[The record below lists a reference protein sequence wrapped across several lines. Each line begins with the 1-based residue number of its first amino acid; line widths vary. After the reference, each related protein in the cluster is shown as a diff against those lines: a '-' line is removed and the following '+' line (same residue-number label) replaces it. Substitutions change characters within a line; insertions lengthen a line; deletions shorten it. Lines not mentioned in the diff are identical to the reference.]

1 MCNMNTLFI
10 KKNFLNSPL
19 VIKLVIA
26 LLLTNILISCASKNY
41 DIGTKE
47 NIIPMWYME
56 DKSSSNKMYSKGT
69 ATSPSLELAVLKAL
83 NLALSDMA
91 VKVQGNLNT
100 TSNQINSEQSE
111 KKDRT
116 NKFDSKDQI
125 TKLVQIEVKD
135 FTVPAYK
142 VVKKEAYID
151 KNKNYRV
158 YMLLEFP
165 KLEN

>member
-1 MCNMNTLFI
+1 MNTLFI
-10 KKNFLNSPL
+10 KQNYLNSSA
-19 VIKLVIA
+19 VIKYTIIFLFA
-26 LLLTNILISCASKNY
+26 CILISCASKNY
-41 DIGTKE
+41 DVGTKE
-47 NIIPMWYME
+47 NIIPMWYMQ
-56 DKSSSNKMYSKGT
+56 DKSSPKKMYSKGT

-100 TSNQINSEQSE
+100 ISSQINSEQLD
-111 KKDRT
+111 KKNRT
-116 NKFDSKDQI
+116 NNFDSKDQI
-125 TKLVQIEVKD
+125 NKSVQIEVKD

-142 VVKKEAYID
+142 VVKKEAFID

-158 YMLLEFP
+158 YMLLEFA

>member
-1 MCNMNTLFI
+1 
-10 KKNFLNSPL
+10 
-19 VIKLVIA
+19 
-26 LLLTNILISCASKNY
+26 
-41 DIGTKE
+41 
-47 NIIPMWYME
+47 MWYME

-142 VVKKEAYID
+142 VVRKEAYID

-158 YMLLEFP
+158 YMLLEFA

>member
-1 MCNMNTLFI
+1 MNTLFI
-10 KKNFLNSPL
+10 KQNYLNSSV
-19 VIKLVIA
+19 VIKFIIIF
-26 LLLTNILISCASKNY
+26 LLTCILISCASKNY

-47 NIIPMWYME
+47 NIIPMWYMQ
-56 DKSSSNKMYSKGT
+56 DKSSPKKMYSKGT

-100 TSNQINSEQSE
+100 ISSQINSEQLD
-111 KKDRT
+111 KKNRT
-116 NKFDSKDQI
+116 NNFDSKDQI
-125 TKLVQIEVKD
+125 NKSVQIEVKD

-142 VVKKEAYID
+142 VVEKEAFID

-158 YMLLEFP
+158 YMLLEFA